1 MRGEFEFSMKNIL
14 NKTLLFNTSKTNEEV
29 IIDKII
35 ESLNDLLY
43 DEYYIDHPG
52 GTN

>member
-14 NKTLLFNTSKTNEEV
+14 NKTLLFDTSKTNEEE

-43 DEYYIDHPG
+43 DKYYKDHPG
-52 GTN
+52 DTN